1 MASRV
6 SSQEDAGCF
15 CFNLDSRLTRAL
27 PKERTKRVLRPLS
40 LSQPVSAS
48 PKEVYLQKRYTMA
61 LWQITVKKGGNANG
75 LKLETGMSVEVSV
88 KTSMDPLRFGDGM
101 DAISEAFSSKYGFDS
116 RKFRSISMQYHLESK
131 KIS

>member
-40 LSQPVSAS
+40 ISQPVSAS
-48 PKEVYLQKRYTMA
+48 PKEVYLQKTLYDGT
-61 LWQITVKKGGNANG
+61 LANN
-75 LKLETGMSVEVSV
+75 
-88 KTSMDPLRFGDGM
+88 
-101 DAISEAFSSKYGFDS
+101 
-116 RKFRSISMQYHLESK
+116 SK
-131 KIS
+131 KRR

>member
-1 MASRV
+1 
-6 SSQEDAGCF
+6 
-15 CFNLDSRLTRAL
+15 
-27 PKERTKRVLRPLS
+27 
-40 LSQPVSAS
+40 
-48 PKEVYLQKRYTMA
+48 MA
-61 LWQITVKKGGNANG
+61 LWKIIVKKGGNANG

-88 KTSMDPLRFGDGM
+88 RTSMDPLLFGDGM